1 MGFIMDGLD
10 AEAYDR
16 EYTDGQL
23 VRRILGY
30 FRPHLRAMVIVA
42 GLITLNSVMNAAFPF
57 LIARGL
63 DQLNTAS
70 DLATGGQAVNGT
82 IWQRTAWLII
92 AIFLSGV
99 LSWTTNYF
107 RQRYTARTV
116 GNVVLKLRQDA
127 FNAVLARDMSFYD
140 QFASGRIVSRVTSD
154 TQDFSNVVT
163 LTLNLMSQVL
173 IVIIVVGLLVFINL
187 RLALIALAIAPVVIF
202 TALAFRRIAR
212 HTTTQARRVLAEV
225 NANVQEAVA
234 GISVA
239 KNFRQEHR
247 IYEEFKPVNAQTYR
261 LSLRQGLT
269 FSSIFPVL
277 GTISGIGTA
286 LIVYF
291 GGMSVIQGVVTA
303 GSFYLF
309 IEGINLFWFP
319 LTSIASFWSQF
330 QLGLASSERVFALID
345 AEPRVVQTD
354 DRPAPKLQGRI
365 EFRGVDFSYTEK
377 EQVLEDFNLTIQA
390 GETIA
395 LVGHTGAG
403 KSSLGKLV
411 ARFYEFQDGHLLV
424 DGQDIRTFNLHSYRR
439 QLGIVPQTPFLFAG
453 TVADNIRYGKP
464 DATDDEVVAV
474 ASQVGG
480 GDWLDALPQG
490 LATPVGEQ
498 GKGIS
503 MGQRQLVA
511 LARVLLQDPAI
522 IILDE
527 ATASVD
533 PLTEAQ
539 IQEGLDVVLRD
550 RTAIVIAHRLS
561 TIRSADRIIVLRKG
575 QIIEEGDH
583 ATLMARGG
591 HYAELYN
598 TYFRHQ
604 SLEYIEAWRKQ
615 TQTRRTEYQMA
626 L

>member
-1 MGFIMDGLD
+1 MGFVMDGLD

-16 EYTDGQL
+16 QYTDRQL
-23 VRRILGY
+23 LERISGY
-30 FRPHLRAMVIVA
+30 FRPHLSTMTLVA
-42 GLITLNSVMNAAFPF
+42 GAIMLNSVMDAAVPF

-63 DQLNTAS
+63 DRLSGAA
-70 DLATGGQAVNGT
+70 DLKET
-82 IWQRTAWLII
+82 IWQRTFWLIG

-99 LSWTTNYF
+99 LSWTFNF
-107 RQRYTARTV
+107 LRQKFTARTV
-116 GNVVLKLRQDA
+116 GDVVLKLRQDA
-127 FNAVLARDMSFYD
+127 FDAVLARDMSFYD
-140 QFASGRIVSRVTSD
+140 EFPSGKIVSRVTSD

-163 LTLNLMSQVL
+163 LTLSLMSQVL
-173 IVIIVVGLLVFINL
+173 IVTIVVGLLVFINL
-187 RLALIALAIAPVVIF
+187 RLALIALSIAPVVII

-212 HTTTQARRVLAEV
+212 YTTTQARRVLAQV
-225 NANVQEAVA
+225 NATVQESIT
-234 GISVA
+234 GIGVA
-239 KNFRQEHR
+239 KSFRQEQR

-261 LSLRQGLT
+261 VSLRQGLT
-269 FSSIFPVL
+269 FSSIFPIM

-291 GGMSVIQGVVTA
+291 GGTSVISGAVSA
-303 GSFYLF
+303 GDFYLF
-309 IEGINLFWFP
+309 IESINLFWFP
-319 LTSIASFWSQF
+319 LISIASFWSQF
-330 QLGLASSERVFALID
+330 QLGLAASERVFALVD
-345 AEPRVVQTD
+345 AEPRVVQID
-354 DRPAPKLQGRI
+354 DRPAPRLQGRI
-365 EFRGVDFSYTEK
+365 EFCDLDFSYTAK
-377 EQVLEDFNLTIQA
+377 ETVLEGFDLSIPA
-390 GETIA
+390 GETLA

-411 ARFYEFQDGHLLV
+411 ARFYEFQGGQLRI
-424 DGQDIRTFNLHSYRR
+424 DGQDIRTFDLHSYRR

-453 TVADNIRYGKP
+453 TVAENIRYGKP
-464 DATDDEVVAV
+464 EATDDEVIAV
-474 ASQVGG
+474 ASRVGG
-480 GDWLDALPQG
+480 GDWLEALPQG
-490 LATPVGEQ
+490 LATPVGEA

-522 IILDE
+522 LILDE

-561 TIRSADRIIVLRKG
+561 TIKSADRIIVLKQG

-583 ATLMARGG
+583 AGLMARGG
-591 HYAELYN
+591 DYAELYN

-604 SLEYIEAWRKQ
+604 SLEYIDSWRK
-615 TQTRRTEYQMA
+615 EA
-626 L
+626 LEADAV

>member
-16 EYTDGQL
+16 EYSDRQL
-23 VRRILGY
+23 LSRIVGY
-30 FRPHLRAMVIVA
+30 FRPRFPTMAAVA
-42 GLITLNSVMNAAFPF
+42 GFIVLNSVMEAAFPF
-57 LIARGL
+57 LIASGL
-63 DQLNTAS
+63 DQLEGAA
-70 DLATGGQAVNGT
+70 DLGGT
-82 IWQRTAWLII
+82 IWQRTAWLIA
-92 AIFLSGV
+92 AIFLSGF
-99 LSWTTNYF
+99 LSWTFNFF

-116 GNVVLKLRQDA
+116 GDVVLKLRQDA
-127 FNAVLARDMSFYD
+127 FDAVLARDMSFYD
-140 QFASGRIVSRVTSD
+140 EYASGKIVSRVTSD

-173 IVIIVVGLLVFINL
+173 IVVIVVSLLIFINP
-187 RLALIALAIAPVVIF
+187 RLALIAIAIAPVVII

-212 HTTTQARRVLAEV
+212 LTTTQARRVLAEV
-225 NANVQEAVA
+225 NANVQESIT

-239 KNFRQEHR
+239 KNFRQEQR
-247 IYEEFKPVNAQTYR
+247 IYDEFKPVNAQTYR

-269 FSSIFPVL
+269 FSSIFPIL
-277 GTISGIGTA
+277 GTIAGIGTA
-286 LIVYF
+286 LIIYF
-291 GGMSVIQGVVTA
+291 GGMSVIGGTVSA
-303 GSFYLF
+303 GNFYLF
-309 IEGINLFWFP
+309 VEGVSLFWFP
-319 LTSIASFWSQF
+319 LISIASFWSQF
-330 QLGLASSERVFALID
+330 QLGLAASERVFALVD
-345 AEPRVVQTD
+345 AEPRVVQVD
-354 DRPAPKLQGRI
+354 DQEAPRLQGRI
-365 EFRGVDFSYTEK
+365 EFRSLDFAYTAK
-377 EQVLEDFNLTIQA
+377 EQVLADFDLSIQER
-390 GETIA
+390 ETLA

-411 ARFYEFQDGHLLV
+411 ARFYEFQGGSLLV
-424 DGQDIRTFNLHSYRR
+424 DGKDIRSFNLDSYRG

-464 DATDDEVVAV
+464 DASEDEVVAV
-474 ASQVGG
+474 ASRVGG
-480 GDWLDALPQG
+480 GDWLEALPQG
-490 LATPVGEQ
+490 LGTQVGEE
-498 GKGIS
+498 GRGIS

-539 IQEGLDVVLRD
+539 IQEGLDVVLQD

-561 TIRSADRIIVLRKG
+561 TIKSVDRIIVLKEG
-575 QIIEEGDH
+575 QIIEQGDH
-583 ATLMARGG
+583 AALLARGG

-604 SLEYIEAWRKQ
+604 SPDYRPTDDDYMDSIRLRISEGL
-615 TQTRRTEYQMA
+615 TSSTD
-626 L
+626 

>member
-16 EYTDGQL
+16 EYSDRQL
-23 VRRILGY
+23 LKRILGY
-30 FRPHLRAMVIVA
+30 FRPHFAIMSGVAAMIV
-42 GLITLNSVMNAAFPF
+42 LNSLMDAALPF
-57 LIARGL
+57 LIARSL
-63 DQLNTAS
+63 DRLHAAA
-70 DLATGGQAVNGT
+70 DLQVT
-82 IWQRTAWLII
+82 IWARTAWLIG
-92 AIFLSGV
+92 AIFLSGA
-99 LSWTTNYF
+99 LSWTFNFF
-107 RQRYTARTV
+107 RQQYTARVV
-116 GNVVLKLRQDA
+116 GDVVLKLRQDA
-127 FNAVLARDMSFYD
+127 FDAVLARDMSFYD
-140 QFASGRIVSRVTSD
+140 QYSSGKIVSRVTSD

-163 LTLNLMSQVL
+163 LTLNLISQVL
-173 IVIIVVGLLVFINL
+173 IVMIVVGLLVFINL
-187 RLALIALAIAPVVIF
+187 RLALIALAIAPVVVYI
-202 TALAFRRIAR
+202 ALAFRRIAR

-225 NANVQEAVA
+225 NANVQESVT

-239 KNFRQEHR
+239 KNFRQEQR
-247 IYEEFKPVNAQTYR
+247 IFEEFKPVNAQAYR

-286 LIVYF
+286 LIVYA
-291 GGMSVIQGVVTA
+291 GGMSVIGGVVSA
-303 GSFYLF
+303 GALYLF
-309 IEGINLFWFP
+309 VEGVNLFWFP

-330 QLGLASSERVFALID
+330 QLGLAASERVFALVD
-345 AEPRVVQTD
+345 AEPRVVQID
-354 DRPAPKLQGRI
+354 NRPAAHLAGQV
-365 EFRGVDFSYTEK
+365 EFRDLDFHYTVNEP
-377 EQVLEDFNLTIQA
+377 VLGRFNLTIRA
-390 GETIA
+390 GETLA

-411 ARFYEFQDGHLLV
+411 ARFYEFQGGQLLV
-424 DGQDIRTFNLHSYRR
+424 DGQDIRTFDLHSYRR

-453 TVADNIRYGKP
+453 TVADNIRYGTP
-464 DATDDEVVAV
+464 TATDDEVVAV
-474 ASQVGG
+474 AVRVGV

-490 LATPVGEQ
+490 LATPVGEE

-561 TIRSADRIIVLRKG
+561 TVKSADRIIVLRQGK
-575 QIIEEGDH
+575 IIEEGDH
-583 ATLMARGG
+583 AALMARRG
-591 HYAELYN
+591 HYAGLYD

-604 SLEYIEAWRKQ
+604 SLEYIESWYKEKLE
-615 TQTRRTEYQMA
+615 TTT
-626 L
+626 